1 MSEVRILVQG
11 TTKDADAFTT
21 YMKNTF
27 ASLEESE
34 PGTTLMEAFVD
45 PSNGAAVIHER
56 YADAD
61 AFVAHS
67 AALMEG
73 EGLQRFMEV
82 FEFKRMTFLS
92 PIDDERVGTIADQ
105 FGATKAAP
113 IAGFAR

>member
-11 TTKDADAFTT
+11 TTKDADAFSA
-21 YMKNTF
+21 YMQSTF
-27 ASLEESE
+27 ASIEESE
-34 PGTTLMEAFVD
+34 PGTLMMQAFVD
-45 PSNGAAVIHER
+45 PSTGAAVIDER

-92 PIDDERVGTIADQ
+92 PIDDERVATIAEQ